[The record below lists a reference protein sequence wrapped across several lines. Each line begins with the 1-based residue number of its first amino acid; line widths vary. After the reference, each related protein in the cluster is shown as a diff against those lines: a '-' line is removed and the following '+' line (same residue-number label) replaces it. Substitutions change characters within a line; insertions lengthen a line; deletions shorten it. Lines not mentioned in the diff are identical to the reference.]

1 VIVTPEIEAPA
12 LKRLPRLASRS
23 GSIGS
28 GGFTWRKPI
37 SPLQCSKAM
46 RFSLHEM
53 KRTCTVRGE
62 LIDRDAE
69 HPSHASGDH

>member
-28 GGFTWRKPI
+28 EGFTWRKPDLAA
-37 SPLQCSKAM
+37 PV
-46 RFSLHEM
+46 FE
-53 KRTCTVRGE
+53 
-62 LIDRDAE
+62 RDAVQL
-69 HPSHASGDH
+69 A